1 MKIVHVTGYFDPN
14 VGYEETYLSLNQ
26 KELGHEVYVIT
37 TDRNPKIPGVK
48 ITELESEFE
57 GVKIIRLPVIFGIK
71 DFLVVKGMKKI
82 LKEIKPDVV
91 HVHEPRQ
98 FISAMPAF
106 YKDEL
111 KYKLIADQHDY
122 DIFPTLKARLT
133 TKLLRKPLCVYTFN
147 KADKIISTN
156 PEAKDFLISVYGIKK
171 EIIESSLGAD
181 TEHFKFNE
189 KKRKEIRDRLGIK
202 DEVLIISAGHIG
214 RIKRLEVLINAVSEL
229 KAKILIL
236 GGGDE
241 EYIEELKKLSGET
254 IFIDRIAQK
263 ELPYY
268 YSAADIGVWPS
279 RATITIVEAMSC
291 RLPVII
297 PNRKV
302 VNHFIKKGGGI
313 NFELD
318 NINDLKEKINFL
330 INNKKERNR
339 LSKEARKTV
348 EENFSYRK
356 IAERLIN
363 IYNS

>member
-1 MKIVHVTGYFDPN
+1 MKIVHVTGYFDPD

-26 KELGHEVYVIT
+26 RELGNEVYVIT

-48 ITELESEFE
+48 IRELESEFR
-57 GVKIIRLPVIFGIK
+57 GVKIFRLPVVFGIR
-71 DFLVVKGMKKI
+71 DFLIVRGMKSI
-82 LKEIKPDVV
+82 LKKVKPDVV

-106 YKDEL
+106 YKDEFN
-111 KYKLIADQHDY
+111 YKLVADQHDY

-133 TKLLRKPLCVYTFN
+133 TRLLRKPICTYTFN

-156 PEAKDFLISVYGIKK
+156 PEAKDFLRDVYKIKK

-181 TEHFKFNE
+181 INHFKFNE
-189 KKRKEIRDRLGIK
+189 KKRKEIREKLGIE
-202 DEVLIISAGHIG
+202 DEVLIISAGHVG
-214 RIKRLEVLINAVSEL
+214 RVKKLELLMNAVSGMKKVKL
-229 KAKILIL
+229 LIL
-236 GGGDE
+236 GGGDKG
-241 EYIEELKKLSGET
+241 YIKELKLLSSET
-254 IFIDRIAQK
+254 LFLERIPQK

-291 RLPVII
+291 SLPVII

-302 VNHFIKKGGGI
+302 VNHFIRNGGGI
-313 NFELD
+313 NF
-318 NINDLKEKINFL
+318 NSDLREKIKFL
-330 INNKKERNR
+330 VENKKERDK
-339 LSKEARKTV
+339 LSKEARKVV

-356 IAERLIN
+356 IAENLIK